1 MQLHYTC
8 DRGRR
13 AATTQTGDLTHI
25 NATKF
30 GKGGL
35 PFWSRQS
42 IGNPR
47 PMSHTD
53 PKSSPILI
61 RLNLDM
67 DQACW
72 HPKTDDLIW
81 EYTARS
87 HPMWIMFS
95 STPAIVGF
103 NLLTSNLD
111 ENLLISHR
119 IMKSSQMQLS
129 QTPCEV
135 VSSNSPRETKL
146 GLTLEITGSNRRI

>member
-1 MQLHYTC
+1 
-8 DRGRR
+8 
-13 AATTQTGDLTHI
+13 
-25 NATKF
+25 
-30 GKGGL
+30 
-35 PFWSRQS
+35 
-42 IGNPR
+42 
-47 PMSHTD
+47 
-53 PKSSPILI
+53 
-61 RLNLDM
+61 
-67 DQACW
+67 
-72 HPKTDDLIW
+72 
-81 EYTARS
+81 
-87 HPMWIMFS
+87 MFS